1 MRSLKIFFAL
11 AALFSLA
18 TVSFAGESA
27 DSAAVRRKFDRG
39 LDSDNSFVFV
49 PKGTVM
55 SGLSFS
61 YSNYDFGNFK
71 FLVIDKLTA
80 SGATF
85 GLAPHVSY
93 FIKNNLSVGARFDYN
108 SSNFS
113 LGGASVNISDELG
126 MDFTNYNILSRS
138 YFGSVTLRN
147 YLPIGRSTRFG
158 FFTEVRLSGGYG
170 ESKQYEVVDV
180 HKYGTFQKS
189 IQLELG
195 LIPGMAVFVTNDV
208 AFEVS
213 VGVLGFDYKKV
224 TQFTNQVYEGSYE
237 KSGANFKINIFN
249 IEFGVTFYIPTGN
262 KKGGQA

>member
-1 MRSLKIFFAL
+1 MKSLRIFFVLSAFVL
-11 AALFSLA
+11 SAAF
-18 TVSFAGESA
+18 SFARESA
-27 DSAAVRRKFDRG
+27 DSISVKRKFDRG
-39 LDSDNSFVFV
+39 LDSGNSFVFV

-55 SGLSFS
+55 AGLSFS

-80 SGATF
+80 SGSTF

-93 FIKNNLSVGARFDYN
+93 FIKDNLSVGARFDYDATTLA
-108 SSNFS
+108 

-126 MDFTNYNILSRS
+126 MDFSNYNILSRS

-147 YLPIGRSTRFG
+147 YLPIGKSTRFG

-189 IQLELG
+189 LQLELG
-195 LIPGMAVFVTNDV
+195 LIPGMTVFVTNDV

-224 TQFTNQVYEGSYE
+224 TQYTNQVYEGTYE